1 MTVSSSTSRVSY
13 SGNGATVVFAVPF
26 YFLANS
32 QLLVVLRS
40 STGVET
46 TQVLGT
52 NYTVTGAGV
61 LTGGTVT
68 MTAAP
73 AAGTTLVISR
83 NVPLTQETDLQPNDR
98 LPAETLEQSIDKLTM
113 ITQQLDEVNDRTIK
127 FPLSD
132 SSSISP
138 SLPSSSDRAGKF
150 LKFDSTG
157 APIAAAMPSYY
168 VSVQDFGA
176 RGDGVTDDTA
186 AIQLAVNTAK
196 SVFFPAGTYRITAP
210 IVLSQNNFEVTGI
223 KGKSILLGS
232 GGGSIQG
239 LLRVSTAFTAENGV
253 IENMTFDSDDSTKTR
268 WGIFSPSGVYLSHL
282 LISDCDFYG
291 RLSAGIKGVLIGSH
305 VYRCTFA
312 VFGTAGAGTMKAI
325 ESIGAAPVNLTNI
338 NVIEQCWIKN
348 CGTPQSIVEFQTGYE
363 LVFRDC
369 IMEFVTPTAAVVLL
383 SGILFP
389 KFEGCW
395 FEDAQGTTDVG
406 KSVIWVRQDGNGI
419 FSEVLTV
426 DNCLFHTY
434 STVPSGLINFGDS
447 PRKVCN
453 FTKNV
458 MVSLQSPVIVGGNT
472 VASFVSTYGNYATV
486 GTGGDATGLQY
497 NSPAKFDLNIAVPGV
512 EFPATQVSDNR
523 PNVLDDY
530 EEGTYTVTD
539 QSGAG
544 LTFSTG
550 TGKYTKVGRLV
561 TFNCTVAYPSTA
573 NTSAAIISR
582 PPFVNT
588 DEAAVSL
595 MTNVGS
601 ALQGYLIS
609 TGVNFF
615 PVGSFTPT
623 TNADL
628 SGKVL
633 YVSGVYMTS
642 S

>member
-13 SGNGATVVFAVPF
+13 SGNGSTVAFAVPF
-26 YFLANS
+26 YFLANT

-61 LTGGTVT
+61 STGGTVT
-68 MTAAP
+68 MTVAP
-73 AAGTTLVISR
+73 ASGTTLVISR

-113 ITQQLDEVNDRTIK
+113 ITQQLDETSDRGLK
-127 FPLSD
+127 FPVSD
-132 SSSISP
+132 SSSLSAT
-138 SLPSSSDRAGKF
+138 LPTSAERAGKY

-157 APIAAAMPSYY
+157 APSVATLPSYF
-168 VSVQDFGA
+168 VSVTDFGA
-176 RGDGVTDDTA
+176 KGDGTTDDTA

-196 SVFFPAGTYRITAP
+196 SVFFPSGTYKITAP
-210 IVLSQNNFEVTGI
+210 IVLSQNNFEVVGV
-223 KGKSILLGS
+223 KGKTIIMGS
-232 GGGSIQG
+232 GGTIQG
-239 LLRVSTAFTAENGV
+239 YFRVSTAFTAENGV
-253 IENMTFDSDDSTKTR
+253 IANFTFDSDNAAATR
-268 WGIFSPSGVYLSHL
+268 WAIFSPSGVYLSHL

-291 RLSAGIKGVLIGSH
+291 RLAAGIKGVLIGSH
-305 VYRCTFA
+305 VYRCTFG
-312 VFGTAGAGTMKAI
+312 VFGSGSGNAFKAI

-338 NVIEQCWIKN
+338 NVIEQCWVK
-348 CGTPQSIVEFQTGYE
+348 GGGAPQSNIEFQTGYE

-369 IMEFVTPTAAVVLL
+369 VIEFVTPTLTPVLL

-395 FEDAQGTTDVG
+395 FEDAQGTTDAG
-406 KSVIWVRQDGNGI
+406 KAVIWSRADANGI
-419 FSEVLTV
+419 FAEVVTV

-434 STVPSGLINFGDS
+434 STIPSGLINFADS

-458 MVSLQSPVIVGGNT
+458 MVSLQSPIIVGGNS
-472 VASFVSTYGNYATV
+472 VASFVSSYGNYATV
-486 GTGGDATGLQY
+486 GSGGDATGLQY
-497 NSPAKFDLNIAVPGV
+497 DSPAKYDLGV
-512 EFPATQVSDNR
+512 ALPALTFPATQIPNNL

-530 EEGTYTVTD
+530 EEGSLTPTD

-544 LTFSTG
+544 LTFTSAFG
-550 TGKYTKVGRLV
+550 RYTKVGRLV
-561 TFNCTVAYPSTA
+561 TFSMGVAYPSTA
-573 NTSAAIISR
+573 DASAAIISR
-582 PPFVNT
+582 PPFINAEESPVT
-588 DEAAVSL
+588 L

-601 ALQGYLIS
+601 ALQGYVIS
-609 TGVNFF
+609 TGINLF

-628 SGKVL
+628 SGKTV
-633 YVSGVYMTS
+633 YISGVYMTTS
-642 S
+642 